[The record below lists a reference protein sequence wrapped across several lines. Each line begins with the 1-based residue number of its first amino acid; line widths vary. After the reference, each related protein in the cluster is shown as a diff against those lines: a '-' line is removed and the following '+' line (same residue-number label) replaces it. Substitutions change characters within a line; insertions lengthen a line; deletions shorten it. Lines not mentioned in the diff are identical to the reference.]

1 MLMKKVDEYL
11 ALRRAA
17 GYELGVPEYH
27 LRNFVRFATE
37 RKETL
42 IRTQTVVEWASQAPS
57 LNQREHRLQTV
68 LRFARHLQA
77 EDPRHEVPVRG
88 VFRHRRTRPTP
99 YIWTRHQVTLLLQ
112 AAARLEPQGS
122 LRPHLYSTLFALLYV
137 TGLRISEALAL
148 RFDDFDGETLLI
160 RQTKFK
166 KSRRIPLHQT
176 TAAALQ
182 RYLDRRRRVAAE
194 QDFLFVSVRGR
205 FLDKSSVNWV
215 FRRLLKSIG
224 IARAGN
230 GRRPRIHDLRHAF
243 ATRAL
248 ETCPEGRDN
257 IGRHILALSTY
268 LGHAH
273 VSDTYWYLEATPT
286 LMQDIAGSC
295 EALMQG
301 GRR

>member
-27 LRNFVRFATE
+27 LRNFVRFATN
-37 RKETL
+37 RKEIF

-77 EDPRHEVPVRG
+77 EDARHQVPVRG
-88 VFRHRRTRPTP
+88 VFRHRRTRPSP
-99 YIWTRHQVTLLLQ
+99 YIWAPHQVTLLLQ
-112 AAARLEPQGS
+112 AAARLEPRGS
-122 LRPHLYSTLFALLYV
+122 LRPHLYSTLFALLYA

-148 RFDDFDGETLLI
+148 QFDDFDGETLLI
-160 RQTKFK
+160 RHTKFK
-166 KSRRIPLHQT
+166 KSRRIPLHPT
-176 TAAALQ
+176 TSAALQ
-182 RYLDRRRRVAAE
+182 RYLERRRRVTAE
-194 QDFLFVSVRGR
+194 QNSLFISVRGR
-205 FLDKSSVNWV
+205 CLDKSSVSWV

-224 IARAGN
+224 LAPSN
-230 GRRPRIHDLRHAF
+230 GRRPRIHDLRHSF

-248 ETCPEGRDN
+248 ETSPEGRDN
-257 IGRHILALSTY
+257 VGRHILALSTY

-286 LMQDIAGSC
+286 LMHDIAGSC
-295 EALMQG
+295 ESLMRG
-301 GRR
+301 GRG